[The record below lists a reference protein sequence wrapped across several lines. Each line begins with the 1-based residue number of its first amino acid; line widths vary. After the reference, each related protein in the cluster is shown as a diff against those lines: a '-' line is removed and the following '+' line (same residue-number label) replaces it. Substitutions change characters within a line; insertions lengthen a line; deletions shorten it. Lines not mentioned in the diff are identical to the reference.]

1 MSARYL
7 FRLDDITPTMDWGR
21 FRALI
26 SLFRNHNV
34 KPLLGI
40 VPDNR
45 DPTLDREPPNPRFWD
60 EMLTLQNED
69 AVDFAQHGYQHTVS
83 LRPGAALLG
92 PEVGIKEMSEFAGDP
107 LEHQHARIARG
118 KKILSEHGI
127 TSTTWMAPNHSFDS
141 NTLQALREC
150 NFTAVTDG
158 ISLFPFEQNGLI
170 FIPQQTWRP
179 RWMPCGVQTICLHT
193 NDISPHDVKR
203 LRVFL
208 RRPYTFSR
216 FSEEVRSFA
225 HTPTRAIFNG
235 AFRSAYQY
243 ICQVRRRRKLAELH
257 RVTVMPMGT
266 DPLLVPAQ
274 PQPSH
279 QDS

>member
-26 SLFRNHNV
+26 TLFRNHNV

-45 DPTLDREPPNPRFWD
+45 DPALDREPANPTFWE
-60 EMLTLQNED
+60 EMRSLQEQD
-69 AVDFAQHGYQHTVS
+69 AVDFAQHGYQHIVS
-83 LRPGAALLG
+83 LRPGSALLG

-107 LEHQHARIARG
+107 LDHQRTRIEDGRS
-118 KKILSEHGI
+118 ILADNGI
-127 TSTTWMAPNHSFDS
+127 NTTTWMAPNHSFDT
-141 NTLQALREC
+141 NTLQALRDC

-158 ISLFPFEQNGLI
+158 ISLFPFEDHGLI
-170 FIPQQTWRP
+170 FVPQQTWRP

-203 LRVFL
+203 LRLFL

-216 FSEEVRSFA
+216 FSDEVKSFSL
-225 HTPTRAIFNG
+225 TTGRALCNG

-243 ICQVRRRRKLAELH
+243 ICYAKRRRHRAELH
-257 RVTVMPMGT
+257 RVTAMPMGR
-266 DPLLVPAQ
+266 DPLLAPTQ

-279 QDS
+279 PGS